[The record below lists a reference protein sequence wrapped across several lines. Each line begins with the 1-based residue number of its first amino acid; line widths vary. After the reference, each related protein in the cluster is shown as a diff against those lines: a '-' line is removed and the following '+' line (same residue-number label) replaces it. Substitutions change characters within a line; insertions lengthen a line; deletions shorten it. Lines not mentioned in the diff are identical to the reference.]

1 MAQKCWKVKG
11 SVHGGRTRIAS
22 RESAFHR
29 RLEPAWRDIVV
40 SNFINNT
47 VQIGGAVHI
56 VERYR
61 RACFPDEN
69 ATKGESYQSSGFLG
83 L

>member
-1 MAQKCWKVKG
+1 MADGQELQV
-11 SVHGGRTRIAS
+11 
-22 RESAFHR
+22 ESQHSIVD
-29 RLEPAWRDIVV
+29 LNQHWRDIVV

-61 RACFPDEN
+61 RACFTDEN